1 MHLYLLNARGGPWFT
16 FSPESIEDYIK
27 IPLHVV
33 RVDHLHRIIHF
44 TAAPFTRRHVHLG
57 IVEEPKLFRRSTLDR
72 LQWCLKMQLQSKE
85 STQILSKK
93 NLFTVIAPDTP
104 IETHGA
110 HGSITTFDMQFVY
123 QTNETPVTD
132 HLSALK
138 FSLLSF
144 QCSYS
149 YFFSKIDQERSVHY
163 GNWSVHEGD
172 KLQLLK
178 RASKDM
184 GLEWKDK
191 YWTFDLVLHWLTF
204 GEESMVQAV
213 VEFLVEH
220 EVQYS
225 QRSQSPKRRY
235 YRSESVDL
243 F

>member
-1 MHLYLLNARGGPWFT
+1 
-16 FSPESIEDYIK
+16 
-27 IPLHVV
+27 
-33 RVDHLHRIIHF
+33 
-44 TAAPFTRRHVHLG
+44 
-57 IVEEPKLFRRSTLDR
+57 
-72 LQWCLKMQLQSKE
+72 MQILSKE

-93 NLFTVIAPDTP
+93 NLCTVIAPDTP
-104 IETHGA
+104 IEARGA

-123 QTNETPVTD
+123 QANDTIITD
-132 HLSALK
+132 SISALE
-138 FSLLSF
+138 FSVLSF

-149 YFFSKIDQERSVHY
+149 YFFSKIDKERSRQY

-178 RASKDM
+178 NTSREM

-204 GEESMVQAV
+204 GEESMVQTV
-213 VEFLVEH
+213 VEFLLEH
-220 EVQYS
+220 EAQHS
-225 QRSQSPKRRY
+225 HRSQHPKRRY